1 MLIIAGHSS
10 QKSLENKAKFELK
23 FPSKLD
29 FYRIV
34 VIEMK
39 KILKLIILTLLWFLL
54 VTMVCIAVRGIVY
67 ILGLLIGETM
77 AVLLITILLL
87 IFIAI
92 FIYKEFL

>member
-1 MLIIAGHSS
+1 M
-10 QKSLENKAKFELK
+10 
-23 FPSKLD
+23 
-29 FYRIV
+29 V

-39 KILKLIILTLLWFLL
+39 KILKSIMLTLLWFLL
-54 VTMVCIAVRGIVY
+54 VTMVCIAVRGTIY

>member
-1 MLIIAGHSS
+1 M
-10 QKSLENKAKFELK
+10 
-23 FPSKLD
+23 
-29 FYRIV
+29 V

-39 KILKLIILTLLWFLL
+39 KILKSIMLTLLWFLL
-54 VTMVCIAVRGIVY
+54 ITMFCIAVRGIVY

>member
-1 MLIIAGHSS
+1 
-10 QKSLENKAKFELK
+10 
-23 FPSKLD
+23 
-29 FYRIV
+29 
-34 VIEMK
+34 MK
-39 KILKLIILTLLWFLL
+39 KILKSIMLTLLWFLL
-54 VTMVCIAVRGIVY
+54 ATMVCIAVRGIVY

>member
-1 MLIIAGHSS
+1 M
-10 QKSLENKAKFELK
+10 NLK
-23 FPSKLD
+23 TVLKILLW
-29 FYRIV
+29 RILTCNEIGLFIRMV

-39 KILKLIILTLLWFLL
+39 KILKSIMLTLLWFLL
-54 VTMVCIAVRGIVY
+54 VTMVCIAVRGILY

>member
-1 MLIIAGHSS
+1 M
-10 QKSLENKAKFELK
+10 
-23 FPSKLD
+23 
-29 FYRIV
+29 V

-39 KILKLIILTLLWFLL
+39 KNIKINNAYI
-54 VTMVCIAVRGIVY
+54 VMVSSATMVCIAVRGIVY

>member
-1 MLIIAGHSS
+1 MCNEIGLFI
-10 QKSLENKAKFELK
+10 
-23 FPSKLD
+23 
-29 FYRIV
+29 RMV

-39 KILKLIILTLLWFLL
+39 KILKSIMLTLLWFLL
-54 VTMVCIAVRGIVY
+54 VTMVCIAVRGILY

>member
-1 MLIIAGHSS
+1 
-10 QKSLENKAKFELK
+10 
-23 FPSKLD
+23 
-29 FYRIV
+29 

-39 KILKLIILTLLWFLL
+39 KILKSIMLTLLWFLL
-54 VTMVCIAVRGIVY
+54 ATMVCIAVRGIVY

>member
-1 MLIIAGHSS
+1 MGDLYAI
-10 QKSLENKAKFELK
+10 EVT
-23 FPSKLD
+23 
-29 FYRIV
+29 RIHYFFGRK

-39 KILKLIILTLLWFLL
+39 KILKSIMLTLLWFLL
-54 VTMVCIAVRGIVY
+54 ATMVCIAVRGIVY

>member
-1 MLIIAGHSS
+1 M
-10 QKSLENKAKFELK
+10 
-23 FPSKLD
+23 
-29 FYRIV
+29 V

-39 KILKLIILTLLWFLL
+39 KILKSIMLTLLWFLL
-54 VTMVCIAVRGIVY
+54 ATMVCIAVRGIVY